1 MTRSKQTKIL
11 AVLEDKSV
19 CICAMFFFVVV
30 LFLITFI
37 GYNTCNDNT
46 YIYMEEK

>member
-19 CICAMFFFVVV
+19 CIFAMFVFCFV

-37 GYNTCNDNT
+37 GYNTSNDNT

>member
-19 CICAMFFFVVV
+19 CI
-30 LFLITFI
+30 

>member
-19 CICAMFFFVVV
+19 CICAMFFFFVV

-37 GYNTCNDNT
+37 GYNTCNDN
-46 YIYMEEK
+46 